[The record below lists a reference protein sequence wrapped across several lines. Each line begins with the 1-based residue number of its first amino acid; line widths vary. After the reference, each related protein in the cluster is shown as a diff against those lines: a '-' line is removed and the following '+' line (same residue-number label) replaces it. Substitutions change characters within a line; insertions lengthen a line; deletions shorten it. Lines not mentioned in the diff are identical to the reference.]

1 MKSELNSKDYVTFAR
16 KFVKETV
23 DIMDIEELK
32 SIVSDHIHEMIQEG
46 EDTYGQEGAFEE
58 MKSWDE
64 GTFLSVAEDFE
75 LELEG
80 VMITSFLTGVAVA
93 VPTALI
99 TMKLL
104 NSSLFISNEELKEA
118 NARISLIINNLD
130 DFREERMKD
139 KMERLRH
146 HRQIRPQIIH

>member
-1 MKSELNSKDYVTFAR
+1 
-16 KFVKETV
+16 
-23 DIMDIEELK
+23 
-32 SIVSDHIHEMIQEG
+32 
-46 EDTYGQEGAFEE
+46 
-58 MKSWDE
+58 
-64 GTFLSVAEDFE
+64 
-75 LELEG
+75 
-80 VMITSFLTGVAVA
+80 MITSFLTGVAVA

-139 KMERLRH
+139 KMERLGITDKLDERLSTK
-146 HRQIRPQIIH
+146 IK